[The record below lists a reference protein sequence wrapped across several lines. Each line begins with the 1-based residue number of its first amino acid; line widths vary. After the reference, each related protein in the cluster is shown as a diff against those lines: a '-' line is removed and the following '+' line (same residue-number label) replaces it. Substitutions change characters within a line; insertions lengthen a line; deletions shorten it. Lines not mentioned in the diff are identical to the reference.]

1 MPIYEFEGVRPVVD
15 PAAYVH
21 PQAIL
26 IGDVIVNAR
35 CFIAPTAV
43 LRGDLGRV
51 IVGKGSNV
59 QDGCVLHT
67 FAGEDVVIEENTH
80 IGHRAVL
87 HGCTV
92 KRGAMVGMGAVV
104 MDRAVIGEEAF
115 VGAMAFVKSGMQVPR
130 RALVMGIPARVVREL
145 GDEEIKW
152 KDLGTAHYRHLAERY
167 PTAAN
172 EVAPLC
178 EVEADRKRVPDL
190 GHKPK
195 GG

>member
-1 MPIYEFEGVRPVVD
+1 MSIYEFEGVRPVVD
-15 PAAYVH
+15 HSAYVH

-26 IGDVIVNAR
+26 IGDVVIGPQ

-59 QDGCVLHT
+59 QDGCVMHT
-67 FAGEDVVIEENTH
+67 FAGEDVVMEENTH
-80 IGHRAVL
+80 IGHRAIL

-104 MDRAVIGEEAF
+104 MDRAVVGEEAF

-130 RALVMGIPARVVREL
+130 RTLVTGIPARIVREI
-145 GDEEIKW
+145 GDEEIRW
-152 KDLGTAHYRHLAERY
+152 KDVGTGHYRHLAERY
-167 PTAAN
+167 PVAAK
-172 EVAPLC
+172 
-178 EVEADRKRVPDL
+178 EVEPHREVEPARKQVPDL

-195 GG
+195 GL

>member
-26 IGDVIVNAR
+26 IGDVIIGPQ

-92 KRGAMVGMGAVV
+92 KRGAIVGMGAVV

-115 VGAMAFVKSGMQVPR
+115 VGAMAFVKSGMEVPR
-130 RALVMGIPARVVREL
+130 RTLVTGIPARFVREL
-145 GDEEIKW
+145 EDEEIKW
-152 KDLGTAHYRHLAERY
+152 KDVGTAHYRHLAERY
-167 PTAAN
+167 PVASN
-172 EVAPLC
+172 EVEPLPKL
-178 EVEADRKRVPDL
+178 EADRQRVPDL

-195 GG
+195 GV